1 MKRRVGWRSSVRFG
15 RSTWTLL
22 IVLAVLGLA
31 AKAWAT
37 PPVGFIVN
45 EILAAAF
52 AEDGVSQHM
61 QLSKNPDGTRT
72 PWQLELQVQGDTDY
86 YSQHL
91 VLAPGGYS
99 GWHSHPGL
107 LIAGVKAG
115 QVDFYD
121 AKCRRRTISAGQV
134 YTENDDVHAII
145 NTGGVEADLYISYLI
160 KHGQPRR
167 RDEAAPAC
175 AIYTPI
181 P

>member
-1 MKRRVGWRSSVRFG
+1 MTRFLGWGRSVRVGRSK
-15 RSTWTLL
+15 WLL
-22 IVLAVLGLA
+22 LVLAIVGLA

-45 EILAAAF
+45 EILASAF
-52 AEDGVSQHM
+52 AGDSVYQHV
-61 QLSKNPDGTRT
+61 QINKNPDGSVT
-72 PWQLELQVQGDTDY
+72 PWQLGLQVQGDTDY

-91 VLAPGGYS
+91 VLSAGGYS

-107 LIAGVKAG
+107 LIGGVKSG

-121 AKCRRRTISAGQV
+121 ANCNRRTIGPGQV
-134 YTENDDVHAII
+134 YTENDKVHAII
-145 NTGGVEADLYISYLI
+145 NTGGVDADLYISYLI
-160 KHGQPRR
+160 KHGQSRR
-167 RDEAAPAC
+167 RDEAAPPC